1 MPAFADRE
9 DGVYG
14 LSRRNLPFDLVEKT
28 DEFLVPPLV
37 VCKQTTAGQWMALHV
52 LAPLGDG

>member
-14 LSRRNLPFDLVEKT
+14 LSRRNLLFDLVE
-28 DEFLVPPLV
+28 EANEL
-37 VCKQTTAGQWMALHV
+37 
-52 LAPLGDG
+52 